1 MGHPDHKEVKDLQDL
16 LVCQDL
22 QERKE
27 VEAYLDQKE
36 DKENLVLLEV
46 QVSPVELVFLD

>member
-22 QERKE
+22 LERKE
-27 VEAYLDQKE
+27 VEVYLDQKE
-36 DKENLVLLEV
+36 GRENLVLLEV
-46 QVSPVELVFLD
+46 QVNLVELVFLD

>member
-1 MGHPDHKEVKDLQDL
+1 MQDL

-36 DKENLVLLEV
+36 GKENLVLLEV
-46 QVSPVELVFLD
+46 QVNLVELVSLD